1 MDQGSGN
8 RLNRKIN
15 SIEKDLINK
24 TGNEEIMKFDN
35 KLLKHKTNITTLNK
49 DVSDLRDLI
58 SHRKSH
64 QINNDVNNLRSEL
77 AGMADQTVILTNTV
91 NQTLFKLD
99 ERMCRL
105 EERAYDD
112 QDMRRVNMKAQRQ
125 EMSDIMNSLKASA
138 GMAKRKGSG
147 GKSTFTNSYSRPYSA
162 STGVTRVLSASTT
175 IDPMDTSISQD
186 NKIFKVHMRPINQR
200 KSR

>member
-35 KLLKHKTNITTLNK
+35 KLLKQETNITTLTK
-49 DVSDLRDLI
+49 EVTDLRELI

-64 QINNDVNNLRSEL
+64 QINNDVHNLRNEL
-77 AGMADQTVILTNTV
+77 ASMADQTVVLTNTV

-99 ERMCRL
+99 ERMSRL
-105 EERAYDD
+105 EEKAYDD

-125 EMSDIMNSLKASA
+125 EMADIMNSLKASA
-138 GMAKRKGSG
+138 GLTKRKGSH
-147 GKSTFTNSYSRPYSA
+147 GKSTF
-162 STGVTRVLSASTT
+162 
-175 IDPMDTSISQD
+175 SQ
-186 NKIFKVHMRPINQR
+186 
-200 KSR
+200 S